1 MNRNQSVDTSP
12 SCRGGDEELELI
24 ALALMSC
31 PHLGTGPLERILVHF
46 GGVRQAFEAL
56 RAGEEFSLTEG
67 RHRISARTAASIRA
81 HLEHFDFESAARKL
95 SSMRA
100 RVLVRGSPG
109 YPSALDGAPSAPPYL
124 VVAGRAE
131 VLDAP
136 SVAVVGTRR
145 ATATGLE
152 VARRLGAELAEAGL
166 NVVSGMAR
174 GIDAAAHRGTLGS
187 GSAPGVGAAVAV
199 LGCGIDVVY
208 PGDNSALYADLLEGG
223 VLVSQYGLGVRPEK
237 WRFPER
243 NRTIAGL
250 SLAVVVVESY
260 ETGGA
265 LSTVAAANEA
275 GREVYAVPGSV
286 LNPAASGSNQLIV
299 DGAAPVR
306 SADDVLSLLSQTA
319 EIRTSFGRHG
329 IVLGRNGGRADSGMQ
344 SSSARLDEEESDVLG
359 VLADGEPRTVGEVGS
374 LTGLSTSQVLDALT
388 ALAKWGLVV
397 PFGRDRF
404 VYHAPPPGTSPI
416 PY

>member
-1 MNRNQSVDTSP
+1 M
-12 SCRGGDEELELI
+12 
-24 ALALMSC
+24 ALAMMSC
-31 PHLGTGPLERILVHF
+31 PHLGTGRLERALAHF

-56 RAGEEFSLTEG
+56 RLGEGLLLGEG
-67 RHRISARTAASIRA
+67 RHRISARTADCIRA
-81 HLEHFDFESAARKL
+81 HLERFDFESTARKL

-100 RVLVRGSPG
+100 RVLVRGSPD
-109 YPSALDGAPSAPPYL
+109 YPSSLDGVPSAPPFL
-124 VVAGRAE
+124 VVAGRDE

-174 GIDAAAHRGTLGS
+174 GIDAAAHRGSLES
-187 GSAPGVGAAVAV
+187 GSAPGVGVAVAV

-208 PGDNSALYADLLEGG
+208 PGDNSALYTDLLERG

-306 SADDVLSLLSQTA
+306 SAADVLSLLSQTA
-319 EIRTSFGRHG
+319 EFRTSFGRHG
-329 IVLGRNGGRADSGMQ
+329 ILHGRQASFADPGMQ
-344 SSSARLDEEESDVLG
+344 VVAFGLDKQESEVLG

-374 LTGLSTSQVLDALT
+374 LTGLSTSKVLDALG
-388 ALAKWGLVV
+388 ALAEWGLVV

-404 VYHAPPPGTSPI
+404 VCPAPSPGASRI
-416 PY
+416 SY